1 MKGMT
6 VVSAVTFVSL
16 VVVTML
22 TGCASAR
29 MAEQRQKDNFARYQP
44 YIGETVS
51 QYTRYTHNE
60 GWSAVDNEHVIVTSN
75 VNEAYLLSVAPPCM
89 NLPFAGVAIGVT
101 ERFPN
106 VVSSGFDSI
115 RVRGES
121 CRILK
126 IQKIDYKRMQADLAT
141 EKKSRG

>member
-1 MKGMT
+1 MKAMT
-6 VVSAVTFVSL
+6 VVSVLAVTL
-16 VVVTML
+16 L
-22 TGCASAR
+22 TACASAR
-29 MAEQRQKDNFARYQP
+29 MAEQKHKEAFARYQP

-60 GWSAVDNEHVIVTSN
+60 GWTPVDNEHVIVTSN
-75 VNEAYLLSVAPPCM
+75 VNEAYMLTVAPPCI

-126 IQKIDYKRMQADLAT
+126 IQKVDYKGMQMALKD
-141 EKKSRG
+141 EKKSRS

>member
-1 MKGMT
+1 MKAIT
-6 VVSAVTFVSL
+6 VVSALAVML
-16 VVVTML
+16 L

-29 MAEQRQKDNFARYQP
+29 LAEQKQKENFARYQP

-60 GWSAVDNEHVIVTSN
+60 GWTPVDNEHVIVTSN
-75 VNEAYLLSVAPPCM
+75 VNEAYLLSVAPPCI

-106 VVSSGFDSI
+106 VVASGFDSI

-126 IQKIDYKRMQADLAT
+126 IQKVDYKRMQADLAA
-141 EKKSRG
+141 EKKARG

>member
-1 MKGMT
+1 MKAMT
-6 VVSAVTFVSL
+6 VVSLLA
-16 VVVTML
+16 VTML
-22 TGCASAR
+22 TACASGR
-29 MAEQRQKDNFARYQP
+29 MAEQRQKENFARYQP

-60 GWSAVDNEHVIVTSN
+60 GWTPVDNEHVIVTSN

-106 VVSSGFDSI
+106 VVSSGFDSV

-126 IQKIDYKRMQADLAT
+126 IQKVDYKRMQADLAA

>member
-1 MKGMT
+1 
-6 VVSAVTFVSL
+6 
-16 VVVTML
+16 
-22 TGCASAR
+22 
-29 MAEQRQKDNFARYQP
+29 
-44 YIGETVS
+44 
-51 QYTRYTHNE
+51 
-60 GWSAVDNEHVIVTSN
+60 
-75 VNEAYLLSVAPPCM
+75 M

-126 IQKIDYKRMQADLAT
+126 IQKVDYKRMQAELAA
-141 EKKSRG
+141 EKKATRLSALDPFGALQLSFGAS

>member
-1 MKGMT
+1 MKAMTLVSAMT
-6 VVSAVTFVSL
+6 VVSVFAVTL
-16 VVVTML
+16 L

-29 MAEQRQKDNFARYQP
+29 MAEQQQKEAFARYQP

-60 GWSAVDNEHVIVTSN
+60 GWTPVDNEHVIVTSN
-75 VNEAYLLSVAPPCM
+75 VNEAYMLTVAPPCI
-89 NLPFAGVAIGVT
+89 NLPFAGIAIGVT

-106 VVSSGFDSI
+106 VVASGFDSI

-126 IQKIDYKRMQADLAT
+126 IQKVDYKGMQTALKD
-141 EKKSRG
+141 EKKSRS

>member
-1 MKGMT
+1 MDVIMKAMT
-6 VVSAVTFVSL
+6 AVVSALAV
-16 VVVTML
+16 ML
-22 TGCASAR
+22 LTACASAR
-29 MAEQRQKDNFARYQP
+29 MAEQKQKEALARYQP

-51 QYTRYTHNE
+51 QYSRYTRND
-60 GWSAVDNEHVIVTSN
+60 GWTPVDREHVVVTTN
-75 VNEAYLLSVAPPCM
+75 VNDAYLLTVAPPCM
-89 NLPFAGVAIGVT
+89 NLPFANLAIGVT

-115 RVRGES
+115 LVKGES

-126 IQKIDYKRMQADLAT
+126 IQKLDYKRMQADLAS

>member
-1 MKGMT
+1 MKAMT
-6 VVSAVTFVSL
+6 VVSVLAVTL
-16 VVVTML
+16 L
-22 TGCASAR
+22 TACASAR
-29 MAEQRQKDNFARYQP
+29 VAEQKQKENFARYQP

-60 GWSAVDNEHVIVTSN
+60 GWTPVDNEHVIVTSN
-75 VNEAYLLSVAPPCM
+75 VNEAYLLSVAPPCI

-106 VVSSGFDSI
+106 VVASGFDSI

-126 IQKIDYKRMQADLAT
+126 IQKIDYKRMQADLAA
-141 EKKSRG
+141 EKKSQRS

>member
-1 MKGMT
+1 MKAMT
-6 VVSAVTFVSL
+6 VVSVLMVTL
-16 VVVTML
+16 L
-22 TGCASAR
+22 TACASAR
-29 MAEQRQKDNFARYQP
+29 MAEQQQKENFARYQP

-60 GWSAVDNEHVIVTSN
+60 GWTPVDNEHVIVTSN
-75 VNEAYLLSVAPPCM
+75 VNEAYMLTVAPPCM

-106 VVSSGFDSI
+106 VVASGFDSI

-126 IQKIDYKRMQADLAT
+126 IQKVDYKGMQTELAAV
-141 EKKSRG
+141 KKARRS

>member
-1 MKGMT
+1 MKAMT
-6 VVSAVTFVSL
+6 IVSL
-16 VVVTML
+16 LAVTML
-22 TGCASAR
+22 TACASAR
-29 MAEQRQKDNFARYQP
+29 MAEQKQKENLARYQP

-60 GWSAVDNEHVIVTSN
+60 GWTPVDNEHVIVTSN
-75 VNEAYLLSVAPPCM
+75 VSDAYMLTVAPPCI

-106 VVSSGFDSI
+106 IVSSGFDSI

-126 IQKIDYKRMQADLAT
+126 IQKVDYKRMQAELAA
-141 EKKSRG
+141 EKKAQRS

>member
-1 MKGMT
+1 MKAMT
-6 VVSAVTFVSL
+6 VVSVLAVTL
-16 VVVTML
+16 L
-22 TGCASAR
+22 TACASAR
-29 MAEQRQKDNFARYQP
+29 MAEQRQKENLARYQP

-60 GWSAVDNEHVIVTSN
+60 GWTPVDNEHVIVTSN
-75 VNEAYLLSVAPPCM
+75 VNDAYMLTVAPPCM

-106 VVSSGFDSI
+106 VVASGFDSI

-126 IQKIDYKRMQADLAT
+126 IQKVDYKRMQAEFAA
-141 EKKSRG
+141 EKKAQRS